1 MADLRRIS
9 EEYTRLAEDVIYE
22 NKELSYILVSD
33 VTITYLAS
41 THEKK
46 KAEEVKEVKPVVE
59 DVPKPQ
65 KQAET
70 DPVQ

>member
-9 EEYTRLAEDVIYE
+9 EEYTQLAQDVLYE

-46 KAEEVKEVKPVVE
+46 KSRESRSRSV
-59 DVPKPQ
+59 
-65 KQAET
+65 
-70 DPVQ
+70 